1 MGIVTNLVD
10 KILLLNS
17 GYAYALVGFLAFA
30 EAAIFVG
37 FVLPGETAVI
47 LGGVLAYRHSVSLT
61 LMILVVIAAAI
72 LGDTVGYEVGKR
84 YGNRILRHNIFVKH
98 QDALELGWTRLRERG
113 GKAVFL
119 GRFTA
124 FLRAAMPG
132 LAGTAGM
139 PYRTF
144 IKWNAAGGVVWG
156 AGFTLLGYAAGASY
170 TKLET
175 YAGRAGQGVL
185 IVVLLLV
192 VLWYARHRRNAGSS
206 DTDTAR

>member
-1 MGIVTNLVD
+1 MDIVSDTVD
-10 KILLLNS
+10 KILLLDS
-17 GYAYALVGFLAFA
+17 GYAYSLVAFLAFA

-61 LMILVVIAAAI
+61 AMIVIVIAAAI

-84 YGNRILRHNIFVKH
+84 YGKRVLQLPVFAKH
-98 QDALELGWTRLRERG
+98 EEALEVGWTRLRERG

-124 FLRAAMPG
+124 FLRAVMPG

-144 IKWNAAGGVVWG
+144 LKWNAAGGIVWG
-156 AGFTLLGYAAGASY
+156 AGFTLLGFAAGASY
-170 TKLET
+170 TKLEG
-175 YAGRAGQGVL
+175 YAGRVGQGVL
-185 IVVLLLV
+185 VVVLLLAAI
-192 VLWYARHRRNAGSS
+192 WYIRHRRAAGAAG
-206 DTDTAR
+206 DA

>member
-1 MGIVTNLVD
+1 MDIVSDTVD
-10 KILLLNS
+10 KILLLDS
-17 GYAYALVGFLAFA
+17 GYAYSLVAFLAFA

-61 LMILVVIAAAI
+61 AMIVIVIAAAI

-84 YGNRILRHNIFVKH
+84 YGKRVLQLPVFAKH
-98 QDALELGWTRLRERG
+98 EEALEVGWTRLRERG

-124 FLRAAMPG
+124 FLRAVMPG

-144 IKWNAAGGVVWG
+144 LKWNAAGGIVWG
-156 AGFTLLGYAAGASY
+156 AGFTLLGFAAGASY
-170 TKLET
+170 TKLEG
-175 YAGRAGQGVL
+175 YAGRVGQGVL
-185 IVVLLLV
+185 VVVLLLAAI
-192 VLWYARHRRNAGSS
+192 WYVRHRRAAGAAE
-206 DTDTAR
+206 DA

>member
-1 MGIVTNLVD
+1 MSFVTDLVD
-10 KILLLNS
+10 KILLLDS
-17 GYAYALVGFLAFA
+17 GWAYSLVGFLAFA

-61 LMILVVIAAAI
+61 AMILIVIAAAI
-72 LGDTVGYEVGKR
+72 LGDSVGYEVGKR
-84 YGNRILRHNIFVKH
+84 YGRRILALPVFAKH
-98 QDALELGWTRLRERG
+98 EEALEIGWTRLRERG

-124 FLRAAMPG
+124 FLRAVMPG

-144 IKWNAAGGVVWG
+144 LKWNAAGGIIWG
-156 AGFTLLGYAAGASY
+156 AGFTLLGFAAGASY
-170 TKLET
+170 TKLES
-175 YAGRAGQGVL
+175 YAGRAGKIVL
-185 IVVLLLV
+185 VIVLLLV
-192 VLWYARHRRNAGSS
+192 VIWYVRHRRAVGIS
-206 DTDTAR
+206 DPD

>member
-1 MGIVTNLVD
+1 MSIVSDVVD
-10 KILLLNS
+10 KILLLDS
-17 GYAYALVGFLAFA
+17 AYAYSLVAFLAFA

-61 LMILVVIAAAI
+61 VMILIVIGAAI

-84 YGNRILRHNIFVKH
+84 YGKRILRLPVFAKH
-98 QDALELGWTRLRERG
+98 EEALEIGWTRLRERG
-113 GKAVFL
+113 GLAVFL

-144 IKWNAAGGVVWG
+144 LTWNAAGGIIWG
-156 AGFTLLGYAAGASY
+156 GGFTLLGFAAGASY
-170 TKLET
+170 TRLEG
-175 YAGRAGQGVL
+175 YAGRAGQAVL
-185 IVVLLLV
+185 VVVLLLV
-192 VLWYARHRRNAGSS
+192 AIWYVRHRRKVGIA
-206 DTDTAR
+206 DPD